1 MHDKDRFTRGD
12 AVIRI
17 VLPEDVALIIKELHR
32 HGYQAYAVGGCI
44 RDAVMGREPKDWD
57 IATDAHPAEVGRLFD
72 KTVDTGIKHGTV
84 TVVLNGSNYE
94 VTTFRV
100 DGRYTDGR
108 HPDRVEFT
116 SRIED
121 DLRRRDFTINA
132 MAWDPEK
139 GIIDPF
145 GGMKDISRRIIR
157 TVGNPSNRFSEDAL
171 RMLRAVRFAST
182 LGFGIE
188 DGTLEGIRR
197 NSGLISRISAERI
210 REELTGILVSDD
222 PMKFM
227 ILHDTGLLGHIM
239 PELDKIFRPG
249 GSLAGSGCSRAG
261 QVGCRT
267 GAGEHILRSVSAAEK
282 DVCLRWAMLLH
293 DAGGCTEACRSRDG
307 YAGAGKLPGDG
318 IRAGHAANTVNAAN
332 AENGGLPG
340 PADAVEGGRPAD
352 APETADMVL
361 RRLKFDNK
369 SRERILHIIR
379 HLGMEIR
386 PEKAAV
392 ARAVIGTG
400 RDGFADIL
408 KAKRAHIAASEEKI
422 ARMAASGSC
431 RCTGNIPG
439 EWHREADGQDVPE
452 ELRQLERTEAVFR
465 SLLESGYC
473 LSLKE
478 LKINGDDL
486 KRLGFREGAEIGKVL
501 EHLLERVINEP
512 ELNKKEILEKLAL
525 EHLYD
530 II

>member
-1 MHDKDRFTRGD
+1 MIK
-12 AVIRI
+12 I
-17 VLPEDVALIIKELHR
+17 VLPEDVALIIRVLCR

-44 RDAVMGREPKDWD
+44 RDAIMGREPKDWD
-57 IATDAHPAEVGRLFD
+57 IATDAHPAEVGRLFE
-72 KTVDTGIKHGTV
+72 KTADTGIKHGTV
-84 TVVLNGSNYE
+84 TVVLNGRNYE

-108 HPDRVEFT
+108 HPDKVEFT

-145 GGMKDISRRIIR
+145 GGMEDISRRIIR
-157 TVGNPSNRFSEDAL
+157 TVGDPADRFREDAL

-188 DGTLEGIRR
+188 GDTFEGIRQ
-197 NSGLISRISAERI
+197 NSSLISRISAERI

-222 PMKFM
+222 PMKFA

-239 PELDKIFRPG
+239 PELDVLFRTD
-249 GSLAGSGCSRAG
+249 GSRAGSGG
-261 QVGCRT
+261 
-267 GAGEHILRSVSAAEK
+267 HILRSVAAAEK

-293 DAGGCTEACRSRDG
+293 ETGGCKEAG
-307 YAGAGKLPGDG
+307 EGAL
-318 IRAGHAANTVNAAN
+318 AT
-332 AENGGLPG
+332 AE
-340 PADAVEGGRPAD
+340 AI
-352 APETADMVL
+352 L

-369 SRERILHIIR
+369 SRNRILRIIR
-379 HLGMEIR
+379 HPDMEIK
-386 PEKAAV
+386 PEKTAV
-392 ARAVIGTG
+392 AWAVTETG

-408 KAKRAHIAASEEKI
+408 KAKRAHIAASAYMAGPEGKM
-422 ARMAASGSC
+422 ARTAVAGHC
-431 RCTGNIPG
+431 RGPGNIPG
-439 EWHREADGQDVPE
+439 EQHQEEDGTDIME

-478 LKINGDDL
+478 LEINGDDL
-486 KRLGFREGAEIGKVL
+486 KRLGFMEGAEIGKVL
-501 EHLLERVINEP
+501 GHLLERVINEP
-512 ELNKKEILEKLAL
+512 GLNKKEILEKLAM
-525 EHLYD
+525 EYLYN
-530 II
+530 I